1 MTTLGLHGMV
11 WVGGWSPEECR
22 YAVRRTAEAGYGL
35 IEIPVLEP
43 EKLDAAETRRAL
55 EEYGL
60 ASSCSLGLTPG
71 TDVSSTD
78 RETVARGEARLAA
91 ALDFAQAVGARWLTG
106 VLYSAL
112 GKYEA
117 PASPSGRANAVS
129 AIRRL
134 AEPARAAG
142 VVIGLEAVNRY
153 ETNLLNTAKQT
164 MAFIEDVGLDNVY
177 AHLDTYH
184 MNIEETSTRDAVLAC
199 GDRLGYVHVGE
210 SHRGYLG
217 TGSVDFAG
225 LFEALSEAGYDGP
238 VTFESF
244 SSTVVSPLLSNALA
258 VWRNLWEDGM
268 DLAVAAREYVEKG
281 LGAARA

>member
-1 MTTLGLHGMV
+1 MV

-22 YAVRRTAEAGYGL
+22 YAVASAAEAGYRL
-35 IEIPVLEP
+35 IEIPALEP
-43 EKLDAAETRRAL
+43 EKLDAVETRRAL
-55 EEYGL
+55 EEHGL
-60 ASSCSLGLTPG
+60 AVSCSLGLSAE

-78 RETVARGEARLAA
+78 PATVRRGDARLGA
-91 ALDFAQAVGARWLTG
+91 ALDFAEAVGARFLTG

-112 GKYEA
+112 NKYDA
-117 PASPSGRANAVS
+117 PASAESRRNAVS

-134 AEPARAAG
+134 AEAARPRG
-142 VVIGLEAVNRY
+142 VAIGLEAVNRY
-153 ETNLLNTAKQT
+153 ETNLLNTAEQT
-164 MAFIEDVGLDNVY
+164 LALIEDVGLDNVY

-184 MNIEETSTRDAVLAC
+184 MNIEETSMRDAVLRC

-210 SHRGYLG
+210 SHRGYPG

-225 LFEALSEAGYDGP
+225 LFAALSEAGYDGP
-238 VTFESF
+238 IVFESF
-244 SSTVVSPLLSNALA
+244 SSAVVSPLLSNTLA

-268 DLAVAAREYVEKG
+268 DLAVAAREFVEKG